1 MGNLSRPQILE
12 VIMDWPEG
20 KKFGTSPAE
29 QVLCAK
35 ETAAY
40 NELPENEISPPL

>member
-1 MGNLSRPQILE
+1 
-12 VIMDWPEG
+12 MDWPEG

-35 ETAAY
+35 ETPAY